1 MSNRIECTTIRSP
14 RGTQLGK
21 SRWVDPTT
29 GYVYTSA
36 SRTDPQYRVDKTPHV
51 AVLTDGLW
59 VFPSSLKEGASFAL
73 TPIAKEVP
81 LTDAKC
87 PIRSLYSDATIKAAY
102 AEFGLKGGAA
112 HICGYTG
119 EVSRQLFRFWC
130 IDLGIHVPKSA
141 RKARAEE
148 LKLKGTPKILLID
161 IETAPILGYVWS
173 LWKQNVGLN
182 QIKEEWY
189 ILSYCAKWLHEP
201 EIMYRD
207 VRENPHSD
215 ESLMEPLWKLLDE
228 ADIIIGQ
235 NGKAFDMPKIQAR
248 LIMAGH
254 MPPRPYKVI
263 DTLIMAK
270 QQFRFTSNKL
280 EWMTGESAGLT
291 TLKKNQH
298 SKFPGFTLWAECLK
312 GNPEAWDEMK
322 EYNIPDVTSME
333 ELYLK
338 LRPWYVGHPNLAA
351 YVESTEVLCP
361 KCLSPDIK
369 QHPETPFTF
378 TQTGKYEMYHCNS
391 CGGFSRGR
399 YTRNSTLKRKSLL
412 SN

>member
-1 MSNRIECTTIRSP
+1 MARIECTYT
-14 RGTQLGK
+14 RGGP
-21 SRWVDPTT
+21 STT
-29 GYVYTSA
+29 GETRWLDPVAGVAYRAATGQKTTNAGFQPDGTGSYVQGMYT
-36 SRTDPQYRVDKTPHV
+36 
-51 AVLTDGLW
+51 
-59 VFPSSLKEGASFAL
+59 L
-73 TPIAKEVP
+73 TPVISKEVP
-81 LTDAKC
+81 LTDSKC
-87 PIRSLYSDATIKAAY
+87 PIRSLFTKSQIEFAY
-102 AEFGLKGGAA
+102 YTNGLKRGAELLSG
-112 HICGYTG
+112 CTDNGRREPV
-119 EVSRQLFRFWC
+119 EVSRQLLRFWC
-130 IDLGIHVPKSA
+130 IDLGIHVPKSK
-141 RKARAEE
+141 RV
-148 LKLKGTPKILLID
+148 TQVQPKRPASPRILLID

-215 ESLMEPLWKLLDE
+215 ESLMKPLWELLDE

>member
-1 MSNRIECTTIRSP
+1 MARIKCTYTDASCER
-14 RGTQLGK
+14 RTDLLGK
-21 SRWVDPTT
+21 LRWLDVASGKLYDSARPNVRCPNNSGFVPQADGTYRNHQGSVVTPTHK
-29 GYVYTSA
+29 
-36 SRTDPQYRVDKTPHV
+36 Q
-51 AVLTDGLW
+51 
-59 VFPSSLKEGASFAL
+59 
-73 TPIAKEVP
+73 EVP
-81 LTDAKC
+81 LPDSKC
-87 PIRSLYSDATIKAAY
+87 PIRSQVSDEQIKLGY
-102 AEFGLKGGAA
+102 KHHGIKGGAKY
-112 HICGYTG
+112 ISQLPQMP

-130 IDLGIHVPKSA
+130 IDLGIHVPKSKRVA
-141 RKARAEE
+141 QVQ
-148 LKLKGTPKILLID
+148 PKRPASPRILLID

-189 ILSYCAKWLHEP
+189 ILSYCAKWLHGP

-399 YTRNSTLKRKSLL
+399 YTRNSPLKRKSLL

>member
-1 MSNRIECTTIRSP
+1 MSRIECTYTRGGLSTI
-14 RGTQLGK
+14 GTT
-21 SRWVDPTT
+21 RWLDPASGEAYRTAACNESTNRDFQPDGT
-29 GYVYTSA
+29 GSYHQGNYT
-36 SRTDPQYRVDKTPHV
+36 
-51 AVLTDGLW
+51 
-59 VFPSSLKEGASFAL
+59 L
-73 TPIAKEVP
+73 TPVTSKEVP
-81 LTDAKC
+81 LTDSKC
-87 PIRSLYSDATIKAAY
+87 PIRSKFTDGLIKDAY
-102 AEFGLKGGAA
+102 GMGLKEGAKMLTEWA
-112 HICGYTG
+112 ATFGFH
-119 EVSRQLFRFWC
+119 EVRVSRQLLRFWC
-130 IDLGIHVPKSA
+130 IDLGIHVPKS
-141 RKARAEE
+141 KRA
-148 LKLKGTPKILLID
+148 TQVQPKRPASPRILLID

-312 GNPEAWDEMK
+312 GNPEAWDEMR

-399 YTRNSTLKRKSLL
+399 YTRNSTMKRKSLL

>member
-1 MSNRIECTTIRSP
+1 MCMHQLPGGNLV
-14 RGTQLGK
+14 GT
-21 SRWVDPTT
+21 SRWVDPAT
-29 GYVYTSA
+29 GYVYTGPGEPH
-36 SRTDPQYRVDKTPHV
+36 PQHRADNTPHI
-51 AVLTDGLW
+51 ATLQEGLW
-59 VFPSSLKEGASFAL
+59 VYPSTRIPGGDFIL
-73 TPIAKEVP
+73 TPITQEVP
-81 LTDAKC
+81 LQKSKC
-87 PIRSLYSDATIKAAY
+87 PIRSQFTDAQITEAY
-102 AEFGLKGGAA
+102 ALGLRAGATWLTSKTKLGGPS
-112 HICGYTG
+112 
-119 EVSRQLFRFWC
+119 VSRQLFRFWC
-130 IDLGIHVPKSA
+130 IDLGIHVPKKH
-141 RKARAEE
+141 RKEE
-148 LKLKGTPKILLID
+148 AKLAGKPKILLID

-361 KCLSPDIK
+361 KCLSPDIQ

>member
-1 MSNRIECTTIRSP
+1 MSRIECT
-14 RGTQLGK
+14 
-21 SRWVDPTT
+21 
-29 GYVYTSA
+29 YT
-36 SRTDPQYRVDKTPHV
+36 K
-51 AVLTDGLW
+51 GG
-59 VFPSSLKEGASFAL
+59 PSSTGRTRWLDPATGAAYRTATCAKTLNAGFQPDGTGSYVHCMYTL
-73 TPIAKEVP
+73 TPVTSKEVP
-81 LTDAKC
+81 LTDSKC
-87 PIRSLYSDATIKAAY
+87 PIRSQFTDTQITKAY
-102 AEFGLKGGAA
+102 ELGLKAGAA
-112 HICGYTG
+112 HLSRPPALA

-130 IDLGIHVPKSA
+130 IDLGIHVPKKNKKPEA
-141 RKARAEE
+141 
-148 LKLKGTPKILLID
+148 KLKGQPKILLID

-312 GNPEAWDEMK
+312 GNPEAWDEMQ

>member
-1 MSNRIECTTIRSP
+1 MARIRILDATALHPS
-14 RGTQLGK
+14 LHH
-21 SRWVDPTT
+21 VT
-29 GYVYTSA
+29 GCDVYAVCGGMYYTFEV
-36 SRTDPQYRVDKTPHV
+36 PQGWRVPGGPQEQV
-51 AVLTDGLW
+51 I
-59 VFPSSLKEGASFAL
+59 ASFRVQVISPV
-73 TPIAKEVP
+73 TSKEVP
-81 LTDAKC
+81 LTDSKC
-87 PIRSLYSDATIKAAY
+87 PIRSKFTDGDIKYAY
-102 AEFGLKGGAA
+102 HLGGGVKGGAA
-112 HICGYTG
+112 WLG
-119 EVSRQLFRFWC
+119 ECISQQGKPKVSRQLFRFWC
-130 IDLGIHVPKSA
+130 IDLGIHVPKSK
-141 RKARAEE
+141 RV
-148 LKLKGTPKILLID
+148 TQVQPKRPASPRILLID

>member
-1 MSNRIECTTIRSP
+1 MSRIECT
-14 RGTQLGK
+14 
-21 SRWVDPTT
+21 
-29 GYVYTSA
+29 YT
-36 SRTDPQYRVDKTPHV
+36 K
-51 AVLTDGLW
+51 GG
-59 VFPSSLKEGASFAL
+59 PSSTGRTRWLDPATGAAYRTATCAETLNAGFQPDGTSGYTHGRYTL
-73 TPIAKEVP
+73 TPVTSKEVP
-81 LTDAKC
+81 LTDSKC
-87 PIRSLYSDATIKAAY
+87 PIRSKFTDGLIKDAY
-102 AEFGLKGGAA
+102 GMGLKEGAKMLTEWA
-112 HICGYTG
+112 ATFGFH
-119 EVSRQLFRFWC
+119 EVKVSRQLFRFWC
-130 IDLGIHVPKSA
+130 IDLGIHVPKSK
-141 RKARAEE
+141 RV
-148 LKLKGTPKILLID
+148 TQVQPKRPASPRILLID

-369 QHPETPFTF
+369 QHHETPFTF

>member
-1 MSNRIECTTIRSP
+1 MAIVKCTYTTPPGDPDCAGLTRY
-14 RGTQLGK
+14 
-21 SRWVDPTT
+21 VDSDT
-29 GYVYTSA
+29 GMVYRDPACTRQCNSGYSLKDGVFVSA
-36 SRTDPQYRVDKTPHV
+36 IG
-51 AVLTDGLW
+51 VLTP
-59 VFPSSLKEGASFAL
+59 VTS
-73 TPIAKEVP
+73 KEVP
-81 LTDAKC
+81 LTDSKC
-87 PIRSLYSDATIKAAY
+87 PIRSQVSDEQIKLGY
-102 AEFGLKGGAA
+102 KHHGIKGGAKY
-112 HICGYTG
+112 ISQLPQMP

-130 IDLGIHVPKSA
+130 IDLGIHVPKS
-141 RKARAEE
+141 KRA
-148 LKLKGTPKILLID
+148 TQVQPKRPASPRILLID

>member
-1 MSNRIECTTIRSP
+1 MARIKCTYTTPPGDKHCAGQTRY
-14 RGTQLGK
+14 
-21 SRWVDPTT
+21 VD
-29 GYVYTSA
+29 
-36 SRTDPQYRVDKTPHV
+36 
-51 AVLTDGLW
+51 VLTGKVYDTATSTQRCNSGYWLDSSG
-59 VFPSSLKEGASFAL
+59 VFVGYPGVL
-73 TPIAKEVP
+73 TPVESLIPVTSKEVP
-81 LTDAKC
+81 LTDSKC
-87 PIRSLYSDATIKAAY
+87 PIRSKFTNTQITQAY
-102 AEFGLKGGAA
+102 RGYGIKGGAA
-112 HICGYTG
+112 WLSECISLQGKPK
-119 EVSRQLFRFWC
+119 VSRQLFRFWC
-130 IDLGIHVPKSA
+130 IDLGIHVPRSK
-141 RKARAEE
+141 RV
-148 LKLKGTPKILLID
+148 TQVQPKRPASPRILLID

-399 YTRNSTLKRKSLL
+399 YSRNDKVKSRALL

>member
-1 MSNRIECTTIRSP
+1 MARIECTYTDASCKLR
-14 RGTQLGK
+14 TDLLGK
-21 SRWVDPTT
+21 LRWLDAASGKLHDRVSTNGRYPNNSGFVPQADGTYRNHRGSIVIPTHK
-29 GYVYTSA
+29 
-36 SRTDPQYRVDKTPHV
+36 Q
-51 AVLTDGLW
+51 
-59 VFPSSLKEGASFAL
+59 
-73 TPIAKEVP
+73 EVP
-81 LTDAKC
+81 LTNSKC
-87 PIRSLYSDATIKAAY
+87 PIRSEFTDSEITDAYHI
-102 AEFGLKGGAA
+102 FGVKGGAQSLSDLPRD
-112 HICGYTG
+112 TK
-119 EVSRQLFRFWC
+119 VSRQLFRFWC
-130 IDLGIHVPKSA
+130 IDLGIHVPKS
-141 RKARAEE
+141 KRAT
-148 LKLKGTPKILLID
+148 KVQPKRPASPRILLID

-399 YTRNSTLKRKSLL
+399 YTRSSTLKRKSLL

>member
-1 MSNRIECTTIRSP
+1 MARIECTYTDASCKR
-14 RGTQLGK
+14 RADLLGK
-21 SRWVDPTT
+21 LRWLDAAS
-29 GYVYTSA
+29 GKLYDSA
-36 SRTDPQYRVDKTPHV
+36 SPNVRYPNSTGFVPQADGTYRNHRGSVVTPTH
-51 AVLTDGLW
+51 
-59 VFPSSLKEGASFAL
+59 KQ
-73 TPIAKEVP
+73 EVP
-81 LTDAKC
+81 LTDSKC
-87 PIRSLYSDATIKAAY
+87 PIRSKFTNSVITQAY
-102 AEFGLKGGAA
+102 RTHGVKGGAEYLSNLA
-112 HICGYTG
+112 PQFT

-130 IDLGIHVPKSA
+130 IDLGIHVPKSK
-141 RKARAEE
+141 RV
-148 LKLKGTPKILLID
+148 TQVQPKRPASPRILLID

-263 DTLIMAK
+263 DTLLMAK

-378 TQTGKYEMYHCNS
+378 TQTGKYEMYHCTS

>member
-1 MSNRIECTTIRSP
+1 MARIRILDATALHPSLHHVTGCDVYAVWDGKYYTFEVPQGWRVPGGPQEQVIACSRVQVISP
-14 RGTQLGK
+14 THKQ
-21 SRWVDPTT
+21 
-29 GYVYTSA
+29 
-36 SRTDPQYRVDKTPHV
+36 
-51 AVLTDGLW
+51 
-59 VFPSSLKEGASFAL
+59 
-73 TPIAKEVP
+73 EVP
-81 LTDAKC
+81 LTDSKC
-87 PIRSLYSDATIKAAY
+87 PIRSQFIDTQIIEAY
-102 AEFGLKGGAA
+102 RHGLKEGAKLLTYA
-112 HICGYTG
+112 SAKCLHSEPV

-130 IDLGIHVPKSA
+130 IDLGIHVPKSK
-141 RKARAEE
+141 RV
-148 LKLKGTPKILLID
+148 TQVQPKRPASPRILLID

-361 KCLSPDIK
+361 KCLSSDIK

>member
-1 MSNRIECTTIRSP
+1 MSRIECTYTKGAPASTGRTRWLDP
-14 RGTQLGK
+14 ATGAAYRTATCAETLNAGFQPDGTGGYTRGI
-21 SRWVDPTT
+21 
-29 GYVYTSA
+29 YT
-36 SRTDPQYRVDKTPHV
+36 
-51 AVLTDGLW
+51 
-59 VFPSSLKEGASFAL
+59 L
-73 TPIAKEVP
+73 TPVTSKEVP
-81 LTDAKC
+81 LTDSKC
-87 PIRSLYSDATIKAAY
+87 PIRSKFTDGLIKDAY
-102 AEFGLKGGAA
+102 GMGLKEGAKMLTEWA
-112 HICGYTG
+112 ATFGFH
-119 EVSRQLFRFWC
+119 EVKVSRQLFRFWC
-130 IDLGIHVPKSA
+130 IDLGIHVPKSK
-141 RKARAEE
+141 RV
-148 LKLKGTPKILLID
+148 TQVQPKRPASPRILLID

-399 YTRNSTLKRKSLL
+399 YSRNSTMKRKSLL

>member
-1 MSNRIECTTIRSP
+1 MALIECTYT
-14 RGTQLGK
+14 RGG
-21 SRWVDPTT
+21 PATT
-29 GYVYTSA
+29 GETRWLDPVAGVAYREAAGLKKANAGFQPDGTGSYVHGMYT
-36 SRTDPQYRVDKTPHV
+36 
-51 AVLTDGLW
+51 
-59 VFPSSLKEGASFAL
+59 L
-73 TPIAKEVP
+73 TPVTSKEVP
-81 LTDAKC
+81 LTDSKC
-87 PIRSLYSDATIKAAY
+87 PIRSKFTDSEITDAY
-102 AEFGLKGGAA
+102 HVFGVKGGAHA
-112 HICGYTG
+112 LSDLPRDTK
-119 EVSRQLFRFWC
+119 VSRQLFRFWC
-130 IDLGIHVPKSA
+130 IDLGIHVPKS
-141 RKARAEE
+141 KRA
-148 LKLKGTPKILLID
+148 TQVQPKRPASPRILLID

-207 VRENPHSD
+207 VRDNPHSD

-298 SKFPGFTLWAECLK
+298 SKFPGFSLWAECLK
-312 GNPEAWDEMK
+312 GNPEAWDEMR

-399 YTRNSTLKRKSLL
+399 YSRNDKVKSRALL

>member
-1 MSNRIECTTIRSP
+1 MARIKCMYTETP
-14 RGTQLGK
+14 LGTLAGNI
-21 SRWVDPTT
+21 RWVDPAT
-29 GYVYTSA
+29 GHVYLGAEGGNCLNA
-36 SRTDPQYRVDKTPHV
+36 SGVTIAAANSGGTYEYPSV
-51 AVLTDGLW
+51 AWPDAKYVLTP
-59 VFPSSLKEGASFAL
+59 VTS
-73 TPIAKEVP
+73 KEVP
-81 LTDAKC
+81 LTDSKC
-87 PIRSLYSDATIKAAY
+87 PIRSQFIDADITTAYSRHGIRRG
-102 AEFGLKGGAA
+102 AEQLSASG
-112 HICGYTG
+112 T

-130 IDLGIHVPKSA
+130 IDLGIHVPKS
-141 RKARAEE
+141 KRAAQAVEQ
-148 LKLKGTPKILLID
+148 KRPASPRILLID

-215 ESLMEPLWKLLDE
+215 ESLMKPLWELLDE

-298 SKFPGFTLWAECLK
+298 SKFPGFSLWAECLK

-369 QHPETPFTF
+369 QHPETPFTY
-378 TQTGKYEMYHCNS
+378 TQTGKYEMYHCSS

-399 YTRNSTLKRKSLL
+399 YSRNDKVKSRALL

>member
-1 MSNRIECTTIRSP
+1 MARIKC
-14 RGTQLGK
+14 K
-21 SRWVDPTT
+21 YTT
-29 GYVYTSA
+29 GALVGVVRWFDTTTMRPYCKPQSGAASNGEFSEYGSGWIRGNDILLPVTS
-36 SRTDPQYRVDKTPHV
+36 
-51 AVLTDGLW
+51 
-59 VFPSSLKEGASFAL
+59 
-73 TPIAKEVP
+73 KEVP
-81 LTDAKC
+81 LTDSKC
-87 PIRSLYSDATIKAAY
+87 PIRSKFTDSVITQAY
-102 AEFGLKGGAA
+102 RTHGVKGGAEYLSNLA
-112 HICGYTG
+112 PQFT

-130 IDLGIHVPKSA
+130 IDLGIHVPKS
-141 RKARAEE
+141 KRA
-148 LKLKGTPKILLID
+148 TQVQPKRPASPRILLID

-215 ESLMEPLWKLLDE
+215 ESLMKPLWELLDE